1 MLNTLHA
8 VKKDQ
13 KILFIP
19 NIKKLIKKQ
28 LIKDVNVTAL
38 LSSHF
43 LSSVN

>member
-1 MLNTLHA
+1 MLDILHA

-13 KILFIP
+13 KILFFP
-19 NIKKLIKKQ
+19 NKKLRKKQ

-38 LSSHF
+38 PSSHF